1 MTVSLTIRDIE
12 DVVVLAIATLAGL
25 VFVTQDLLIIDGY
38 LSGTLYSMVALLQ
51 FQLVCWTLTTVLL
64 AIRIFWLKSR

>member
-12 DVVVLAIATLAGL
+12 DVVVLAIAALAGL
-25 VFVTQDLLIIDGY
+25 VFVTQGLLIIDGY
-38 LSGTLYSMVALLQ
+38 LSGTLYSMVTLLQ
-51 FQLVCWTLTTVLL
+51 FQLMCWTLTTVLL